1 MMITSV
7 MAAADNNENLVGV
20 FGTLSVVCFVLAV
33 VFAVLAIAM
42 FFIFDIRNIFDMRT
56 GRAQK
61 RVITEMEAENALTG
75 RLINPNA
82 KAKGRK
88 KKKKVQGSAQ
98 HSSFSEK
105 LQKMKEKDVPNYS
118 SQNYQNFQQQQQYQ
132 QPYNGYEQAYAP
144 KPLMEVPRPAQN
156 PIPTPN
162 YNANNVNSFSA
173 PVNND
178 MSQTTLLGNNDASQT
193 TVLGNNDAS
202 QTTVLS
208 NNDASQTTV
217 LSNNDASQTTVLSNN
232 DASQTT
238 VLSNNDA
245 SQTTVL
251 SNNDSSQTTV
261 LSRENPAPV
270 QQAPPPAPA
279 PNAANAPQPVHNVAK
294 NGELGKAAGSINF
307 KVGDGETSRLD
318 AMTKAAAAPKV
329 HFNIVKNIM
338 LIHTQEIIQ

>member
-7 MAAADNNENLVGV
+7 MTAADNNENLVGV
-20 FGTLSVVCFVLAV
+20 FGTLSVVCFVLTV

-82 KAKGRK
+82 KAKGK
-88 KKKKVQGSAQ
+88 KKKKPQGSAQ

-118 SQNYQNFQQQQQYQ
+118 SQNYQNFQQQQQ
-132 QPYNGYEQAYAP
+132 PYNDYEQAYAP
-144 KPLMEVPRPAQN
+144 KPLMEVPHPAQN
-156 PIPTPN
+156 STPN
-162 YNANNVNSFSA
+162 YNANNVKSFSA

-178 MSQTTLLGNNDASQT
+178 MPQTTLLGNNDTSQTTVLENNGASQT
-193 TVLGNNDAS
+193 TVLGNNGAS
-202 QTTVLS
+202 QTTVLG
-208 NNDASQTTV
+208 NNG
-217 LSNNDASQTTVLSNN
+217 
-232 DASQTT
+232 
-238 VLSNNDA
+238 A

-270 QQAPPPAPA
+270 QQDTPPAPV
-279 PNAANAPQPVHNVAK
+279 PNAANAPQPVHNVAM

-318 AMTKAAAAPKV
+318 TMAKTTAAPKV
-329 HFNIVKNIM
+329 RFNIVKNIM